1 MNKYTHKLLIVLLI
15 VSLLSLG
22 VSILSL
28 VEHRQIAGDM
38 NGDGKVTITDL
49 VKLSRNLA
57 GLE

>member
-15 VSLLSLG
+15 VSSLSLG

-38 NGDGKVTITDL
+38 NNDGEVTITDL
-49 VKLSRNLA
+49 VKIRRTLA